1 MSGPKGFSRAV
12 QAGQEFS
19 HVNMGVNTMAS
30 SGLET
35 SSRSMTTQVRRSLL
49 KRAYNQ
55 RYLYLM
61 ILPAI
66 ALIIAF
72 SYLPLFGWV
81 IAFVNY
87 RPGFSLWQ
95 SQWTGFEQFRAFFM
109 QSEDY
114 IYVLRNTLVM
124 NVGAL
129 FFNLASAFF
138 FTILLNEIRVKLFG
152 KIVQTATFFPF
163 FVSWVIIY
171 TLVSA
176 LFAPS
181 SGAVN
186 EMLVSWGILEEGLN
200 ILGDKKYSWPLM
212 ILLSNWKYLGYNA
225 VIFLAAIAAISHE
238 EYEAADIE
246 GANRFQKIRYI
257 TIPNLLPTAIVLLIL
272 NSGWVLN
279 SSLESFFLFTNTAN
293 WETMEVFD
301 VYIYKFGLQLLNYP
315 YATAVGIMKTF
326 ASILL
331 LLTVNNIAKKTTGKS
346 IL

>member
-1 MSGPKGFSRAV
+1 MGEYHMGTGFEATH
-12 QAGQEFS
+12 A
-19 HVNMGVNTMAS
+19 N
-30 SGLET
+30 
-35 SSRSMTTQVRRSLL
+35 RSEARQKMFRKAL
-49 KRAYNQ
+49 NQ
-55 RYLYLM
+55 RYLYFM

-66 ALIIAF
+66 AVVITF
-72 SYLPLFGWV
+72 NYVPLFGWA
-81 IAFVNY
+81 IAFINY

-95 SQWTGFEQFRAFFM
+95 SDWTGLEQFKSFFM
-109 QSEDY
+109 QSDDY
-114 IYVLRNTLVM
+114 IHVLRNTLAM
-124 NVGAL
+124 NVGSL
-129 FFNLASAFF
+129 FFNLVSAFF
-138 FTILLNEIRVKLFG
+138 FTILLNEIRIKLFG
-152 KIVQTATFFPF
+152 KIIQTATFFPF

-171 TLVSA
+171 TLVNA

-186 EMLVSWGILEEGLN
+186 ETLVNWGILEEGLN

-212 ILLSNWKYLGYNA
+212 IFLGNWKYLGYNT
-225 VIFLAAIAAISHE
+225 VIFLAAIAAISNE

-257 TIPNLLPTAIVLLIL
+257 TIPNLMPTAIVLLIL

-301 VYIYKFGLQLLNYP
+301 MYIYKFGLQLLNYP

-331 LLTVNNIAKKTTGKS
+331 LLSVNAIAKRSTGKS